1 MESNYL
7 ILYFPFN
14 VFLTMISPVFLF
26 LHFCVSV
33 FLSLHVSDGL
43 VTRVTP
49 PTPVP
54 GQSQHKW
61 VNDGHKSYTD
71 L

>member
-1 MESNYL
+1 MKIKKGEYTIHSYL
-7 ILYFPFN
+7 
-14 VFLTMISPVFLF
+14 VSISFSL
-26 LHFCVSV
+26 

-54 GQSQHKW
+54 GQSQPRW
-61 VNDGHKSYTD
+61 ATDGHKSYTD